1 MSITVGEKAANFS
14 NRSRTQQPV
23 GSVPPNA
30 WQIRVGPSKCLT
42 CKACETLTKCSNAR
56 RRWVIC
62 LMVGSMS
69 LLILFIILGT
79 YRTRMVNPTPR
90 NTTGA
95 DLYTGLAPTSLPD
108 NDSTTQATVHPATG
122 SASIDMSTNAITTES
137 PNEQLSGTKQTSQAS
152 SSARND
158 NSTLSSGMF
167 SEPAPFS
174 TTKMEV
180 DTFDTSTSSE
190 VDPATTTV
198 VAAAAAAST
207 QNAEG
212 SVLNETGSS
221 DLVKETSSGSESES
235 SGSTES
241 AVAGFTTSSNTAFTS
256 IASDEPVL
264 MVSIASTLSS
274 PPSSASNTIDG

>member
-1 MSITVGEKAANFS
+1 
-14 NRSRTQQPV
+14 
-23 GSVPPNA
+23 
-30 WQIRVGPSKCLT
+30 
-42 CKACETLTKCSNAR
+42 
-56 RRWVIC
+56 
-62 LMVGSMS
+62 
-69 LLILFIILGT
+69 
-79 YRTRMVNPTPR
+79 
-90 NTTGA
+90 
-95 DLYTGLAPTSLPD
+95 
-108 NDSTTQATVHPATG
+108 
-122 SASIDMSTNAITTES
+122 MSTNAITTES

-167 SEPAPFS
+167 PEPAPFS

-198 VAAAAAAST
+198 VAAAAAAAST

-241 AVAGFTTSSNTAFTS
+241 AAAGFTTSSNTAFTS

>member
-1 MSITVGEKAANFS
+1 MIAHIHADVVTNLYNEIDAYWGKQGE
-14 NRSRTQQPV
+14 
-23 GSVPPNA
+23 
-30 WQIRVGPSKCLT
+30 
-42 CKACETLTKCSNAR
+42 
-56 RRWVIC
+56 
-62 LMVGSMS
+62 
-69 LLILFIILGT
+69 LIVTF
-79 YRTRMVNPTPR
+79 R
-90 NTTGA
+90 NT
-95 DLYTGLAPTSLPD
+95 LCK
-108 NDSTTQATVHPATG
+108 
-122 SASIDMSTNAITTES
+122 SASMSTNAITTES

-198 VAAAAAAST
+198 VAAAAAAAAST